1 MSPAHK
7 TKSSAAPKSGD
18 VVRIVTKNDTF
29 SGVLMPSPDYQGGIV
44 VLKLDSGYNIGIEE
58 KKIKKMELLS
68 RFKPAPKATG
78 KKRQQSGLPEITIL
92 HTGGTIASKV
102 DYKTGGV
109 ISRYSPDELLALFP
123 ELKDIAWVHSRL
135 IRNMWSE
142 DMRFSHYNLLAKE
155 VVKEAKKGVAGV
167 IITHG
172 TDTLHYS
179 SAALAFALE
188 DITIPVVLVGSQ
200 RSSDRGSSDA
210 AMNLL
215 NAAYFIG
222 ATQGKFTGVAVCMHE
237 NMNDNSCLI
246 LPACKTRKMHTSRRD
261 AFRPINALPLARVD
275 YRQKKV
281 SKLDPSAPQ
290 WKPKKNRKPVLKLFK
305 EDLKI
310 GLLKAHTNMYASEF
324 LAYKGFPGM
333 VIESMGLGQVPINE
347 IDELTKEHTR
357 IRKALKTLVDSGTVV
372 VFAPQTLYGRVHMD
386 VYQTA
391 RDLQKM
397 GIIGHLSDMTP
408 ETTFIKLAWLLSNY
422 PKEKVK
428 ELMLTNLRGELSER
442 SELPGFLA

>member
-1 MSPAHK
+1 MVPSQEK
-7 TKSSAAPKSGD
+7 KLPKPGD
-18 VVRIVTKNDTF
+18 EVRIVTKDDTF
-29 SGVLMPSPDYQGGIV
+29 SGVLMPTPEYQKGIV
-44 VLKLDSGYNIGIEE
+44 VLKLDSGYNIGID
-58 KKIKKMELLS
+58 KKSISSMELLA
-68 RFKPAPKATG
+68 RHKADKEEQKQAE
-78 KKRQQSGLPEITIL
+78 KKDKHAKLPEITIL

-142 DMRFSHYNLLAKE
+142 DMRFSHYNILAKE
-155 VVKEAKKGVAGV
+155 VMEEAKKGVAGV

-179 SAALAFALE
+179 SAALAFSLE
-188 DITIPVVLVGSQ
+188 DIDIPVILVGSQ

-215 NAAYFIG
+215 NAAYFIT
-222 ATQGKFTGVAVCMHE
+222 AVQGKFSGVGICMHE
-237 NMNDNSCLI
+237 NMNDDSCLI

-275 YRQKKV
+275 YRQKMV
-281 SKLDPSAPQ
+281 SRLDSSAPQ
-290 WKPKKNRKPVLKLFK
+290 WSEPKNTLSLKLFK

-310 GLLKAHTNMYASEF
+310 GVLKAHTNMYASEF
-324 LAYKGFPGM
+324 LAYKGFPGL

-347 IDELTKEHTR
+347 IDELTKEHTK
-357 IRKALKTLVDSGTVV
+357 IKKALKTLVDSGTIV

-391 RDLQKM
+391 RDLQEI

-422 PKEKVK
+422 PRDKAK
-428 ELMLTNLRGELSER
+428 ELMLTNLRGELSDR
-442 SELPGFLA
+442 SEPPGFLA

>member
-1 MSPAHK
+1 MVPRK
-7 TKSSAAPKSGD
+7 KLPKPGD
-18 VVRIVTKNDTF
+18 EVRIVTKDDTF
-29 SGVLMPSPDYQGGIV
+29 SGVLMPTPDYQEGIV
-44 VLKLDSGYNIGIEE
+44 VLKLDSGYNIGID
-58 KKIKKMELLS
+58 KKSISRMELLT
-68 RFKPAPKATG
+68 RYKADKEEQKQAE
-78 KKRQQSGLPEITIL
+78 KKDKHAKLPEITIL

-109 ISRYSPDELLALFP
+109 ISRYSPEELLALFP

-142 DMRFSHYNLLAKE
+142 DMRFSHYNILAKE
-155 VVKEAKKGVAGV
+155 VMEEAKRGVAGV

-179 SAALAFALE
+179 SAALAFSLE
-188 DITIPVVLVGSQ
+188 DIGIPVILVGSQ

-215 NAAYFIG
+215 NAAYFIT
-222 ATQGKFTGVAVCMHE
+222 AVQGKFSGVGICMHE
-237 NMNDNSCLI
+237 NMNDDSCLI

-275 YRQKKV
+275 YRQKMV
-281 SKLDPSAPQ
+281 SRLDSSSTQWSAGSK
-290 WKPKKNRKPVLKLFK
+290 KPGLKLFK

-310 GLLKAHTNMYASEF
+310 GVLKAHTNMYASEF
-324 LAYKGFPGM
+324 LAYKGFPGL

-347 IDELTKEHTR
+347 IDELTKEHTK
-357 IRKALKTLVDSGTVV
+357 IKKALKTLVDSGTIV
-372 VFAPQTLYGRVHMD
+372 VFAPQTIYGRVHMD

-391 RDLQKM
+391 RDLQEL

-422 PKEKVK
+422 PKEKAK
-428 ELMLTNLRGELSER
+428 ELMLTNLRGELSDR
-442 SELPGFLA
+442 SEPPGFLA

>member
-1 MSPAHK
+1 MVPSQEK
-7 TKSSAAPKSGD
+7 KLPKPGD
-18 VVRIVTKNDTF
+18 EVRIFTKDDTF
-29 SGVLMPSPDYQGGIV
+29 SGVLMPTPDYQKGIV
-44 VLKLDSGYNIGIEE
+44 VLKLDSGYNIGID
-58 KKIKKMELLS
+58 KKSISRMELLT
-68 RFKPAPKATG
+68 RYKADKEEQKQAE
-78 KKRQQSGLPEITIL
+78 KKDKHAELPEITIL

-142 DMRFSHYNLLAKE
+142 DMRFSHYNILAKE
-155 VVKEAKKGVAGV
+155 VMEEAKKGVAGV

-179 SAALAFALE
+179 SAALAFSLE
-188 DITIPVVLVGSQ
+188 DIGIPVILVGSQ

-215 NAAYFIG
+215 NAAYFIT
-222 ATQGKFTGVAVCMHE
+222 AVQGKFSGVGICMHE
-237 NMNDNSCLI
+237 NMNDDSCLI

-275 YRQKKV
+275 YRQEKV
-281 SKLDPSAPQ
+281 SRLDSSAPQ
-290 WKPKKNRKPVLKLFK
+290 WSEPKNTLSLKLFK

-310 GLLKAHTNMYASEF
+310 GVLKAHTNMYASEF
-324 LAYKGFPGM
+324 LAYKGFPGL

-347 IDELTKEHTR
+347 IDELTKEHTK
-357 IRKALKTLVDSGTVV
+357 IKKALKTLVDSGTIV

-391 RDLQKM
+391 RDLQEL

-422 PKEKVK
+422 PKEKAK
-428 ELMLTNLRGELSER
+428 ELMLTNLRGELSDR
-442 SELPGFLA
+442 SEPPGFLA

>member
-1 MSPAHK
+1 MVPAHK
-7 TKSSAAPKSGD
+7 QKSAAPKPGD
-18 VVRIVTKNDTF
+18 VVRIVTKDDTF
-29 SGVLMPSPDYQGGIV
+29 SGVLMPTPDYQEGIV
-44 VLKLDSGYNIGIEE
+44 VLKLDSGYNIGIE
-58 KKIKKMELLS
+58 
-68 RFKPAPKATG
+68 
-78 KKRQQSGLPEITIL
+78 KKRISKIELVSSHKLEKEISRQKPKSKDLPEITIL

-142 DMRFSHYNLLAKE
+142 DMRFSHYNILAKE
-155 VVKEAKKGVAGV
+155 VMKEAKNGVAGV

-188 DITIPVVLVGSQ
+188 NIGIPVVLVGSQ

-215 NAAYFIG
+215 NAAYFIT
-222 ATQGKFTGVAVCMHE
+222 ATQGKFQGVAICMHE
-237 NMNDNSCLI
+237 NMNDDSCLI

-261 AFRPINALPLARVD
+261 AFRPINAIPLARVD
-275 YRQKKV
+275 YKQNKV
-281 SKLDPSAPQ
+281 SRLDSSNTQ
-290 WKPKKNRKPVLKLFK
+290 WKPSKKKPVLKLFK
-305 EDLKI
+305 ENLKL
-310 GLLKAHTNMYASEF
+310 GVLKAHTNMYASEF
-324 LAYKGFPGM
+324 LAYKGFPGI

-357 IRKALKTLVDSGTVV
+357 IKKALKTLVDSGTIV

-391 RDLQKM
+391 RDLQEI
-397 GIIGHLSDMTP
+397 GVIGHLSDMTP

-422 PKEKVK
+422 PKDKAK
-428 ELMLTNLRGELSER
+428 ELMLTNLRGELSGR

>member
-1 MSPAHK
+1 MVPSQEK
-7 TKSSAAPKSGD
+7 KLPKPGD
-18 VVRIVTKNDTF
+18 EVRIVTKDDTL
-29 SGVLMPSPDYQGGIV
+29 SGVLMPTPEYQKGIV

-58 KKIKKMELLS
+58 KSISKMELLA
-68 RFKPAPKATG
+68 RHKADKEEQKQAE
-78 KKRQQSGLPEITIL
+78 KKDKHAKLPDITIL

-123 ELKDIAWVHSRL
+123 ELKDIAWVRSRL

-142 DMRFSHYNLLAKE
+142 DMRFSHYNILAKE
-155 VVKEAKKGVAGV
+155 VMEEAKKGVAGV

-179 SAALAFALE
+179 SAALAFSLG
-188 DITIPVVLVGSQ
+188 DIAIPVILVGSQ

-215 NAAYFIG
+215 NAAYFIT
-222 ATQGKFTGVAVCMHE
+222 AVQGQFSGVGICMHE
-237 NMNDNSCLI
+237 NMNDDSCLI

-275 YRQKKV
+275 YRQKMV
-281 SKLDPSAPQ
+281 SRLDSSAPQ
-290 WKPKKNRKPVLKLFK
+290 WNKPKEKSGLKLFK

-310 GLLKAHTNMYASEF
+310 GVLKAHTNMYASEF
-324 LAYKGFPGM
+324 LAYKGFPGL

-347 IDELTKEHTR
+347 IDELTKEHTK
-357 IRKALKTLVDSGTVV
+357 IKKALKTLVDSGTIV

-391 RDLQKM
+391 RDLQEI

-422 PKEKVK
+422 PKEKAK
-428 ELMLTNLRGELSER
+428 ELMLTNIRGELSGR
-442 SELPGFLA
+442 SEPPGFLA

>member
-1 MSPAHK
+1 MAPAPEK
-7 TKSSAAPKSGD
+7 KLPKPGD
-18 VVRIVTKNDTF
+18 EVSIVTRDDTF
-29 SGVLMPSPDYQGGIV
+29 SGVLMPTPEYQRGIV
-44 VLKLDSGYNIGIEE
+44 VLKLDSGYNIGIDE
-58 KKIKKMELLS
+58 KSISSMELLA
-68 RFKPAPKATG
+68 RHKEAKEEQKQAE
-78 KKRQQSGLPEITIL
+78 KKDKHAKLPDITIL

-123 ELKDIAWVHSRL
+123 ELKDIAWVSSRL

-142 DMRFSHYNLLAKE
+142 DMRFSHYNILAKE
-155 VVKEAKKGVAGV
+155 VMKEAKKGVAGV

-188 DITIPVVLVGSQ
+188 DINIPVILVGSQ

-215 NAAYFIG
+215 NAAYFIT
-222 ATQGKFTGVAVCMHE
+222 AVQGQFSGVGICMHE
-237 NMNDNSCLI
+237 NMNDDSCLI

-275 YRQKKV
+275 YRQKMV
-281 SKLDPSAPQ
+281 SRLDTSSTQ
-290 WKPKKNRKPVLKLFK
+290 WNAGKKKQDLKLFK

-310 GLLKAHTNMYASEF
+310 GVLKAHTNMYASEF
-324 LAYKGFPGM
+324 LAYKGFPGL

-347 IDELTKEHTR
+347 IDELTTEHSK
-357 IRKALKTLVDSGTVV
+357 IKKALKTLVDSGTIV
-372 VFAPQTLYGRVHMD
+372 VFAPQTIYGRVHMD

-391 RDLQKM
+391 RDLQEI

-422 PKEKVK
+422 PKDKAK
-428 ELMLTNLRGELSER
+428 ELMLTNIRGELSGR
-442 SELPGFLA
+442 SEPPGFLA